1 MTNFEE
7 SEISQILPVSLKY
20 LPEVKAI
27 SYAIGNAMGKLI
39 QYSHLASVYAAID
52 ILPEDILDLLA
63 TELRTQY
70 YDSNMDIERKRDII
84 KKTLLWHDRAGTPS
98 AVKELVEVIFGE
110 GQITEWFEY
119 GGNPYRFKIKTNA
132 LLTPNMSEEFSVIIR
147 KVKNTRSHLE
157 AIEIERRID
166 NEIICAVGQLGNYKP
181 AAIIDGFQDEQE
193 STLEEF
199 AMAAG
204 LSNFKP
210 PAIIDG
216 FRDNM
221 DIASEMNALV
231 SRFDSQK
238 PAAIIDG
245 FEDSQSVEGLIVSGT
260 AQSHQIKQAAII
272 EGFEE
277 KAEPISNEFYSG
289 AGTVATYKNQV
300 IKEE

>member
-1 MTNFEE
+1 MEVLRLTNFEE

-84 KKTLLWHDRAGTPS
+84 KKTLLWHDRARTPS

-110 GQITEWFEY
+110 GQIAEWFEY

-132 LLTPNMSEEFSVIIR
+132 LLTPNMSEEFSAIIR

-166 NEIICAVGQLGNYKP
+166 NEIICAVGQLGNY
-181 AAIIDGFQDEQE
+181 
-193 STLEEF
+193 
-199 AMAAG
+199 
-204 LSNFKP
+204 
-210 PAIIDG
+210 
-216 FRDNM
+216 
-221 DIASEMNALV
+221 
-231 SRFDSQK
+231 K